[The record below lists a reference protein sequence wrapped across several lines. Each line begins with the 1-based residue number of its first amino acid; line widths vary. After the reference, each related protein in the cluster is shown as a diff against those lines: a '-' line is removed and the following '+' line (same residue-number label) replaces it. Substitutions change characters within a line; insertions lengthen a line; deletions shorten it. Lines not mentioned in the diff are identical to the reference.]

1 MFFSVCLF
9 IEKSFACLLCLWVV
23 GFLVVGV
30 RLAVVILQ
38 NCLFPHLREREAG
51 RELTAV
57 KSPSVLITV
66 GRASFLQLPAT
77 LGGRKRHIP
86 VRDLR
91 AGSTHSQDRRIR
103 DPNHGHF
110 ISELPSYMLPAVT
123 CCPSFTWEHW
133 HEWKW
138 KTPWDVATK
147 IFLDYPGQVW
157 CVQRSLL
164 SLCNNRKG
172 LEDFLCVDLNAYGQL
187 AVCKYPQAKSWAI
200 K

>member
-1 MFFSVCLF
+1 M
-9 IEKSFACLLCLWVV
+9 
-23 GFLVVGV
+23 VGV
-30 RLAVVILQ
+30 QLAVVILQ
-38 NCLFPHLREREAG
+38 NCLFPLLREREAG

-57 KSPSVLITV
+57 KSPSVLITM

-110 ISELPSYMLPAVT
+110 ISKLPSYMLPAVT

-133 HEWKW
+133 HE
-138 KTPWDVATK
+138 
-147 IFLDYPGQVW
+147 
-157 CVQRSLL
+157 
-164 SLCNNRKG
+164 
-172 LEDFLCVDLNAYGQL
+172 
-187 AVCKYPQAKSWAI
+187 
-200 K
+200 